1 MENVRYPRLEIDLTK
16 LETNVRNIYK
26 HCHDHGVNLC
36 CVTKGFTANPEMC
49 KAVARGGYDQLGT
62 SRLSHVRSMIANGL
76 TGPFLLLRI
85 PQMSELEELADLCQY
100 SLQSEPEVI
109 EELNRICVAKGKK
122 HKVVLMFD
130 LGDLREGFWDW
141 AEGIRTALRVENDLE
156 GLELAGI
163 GTNLGCY
170 GSVMPTVEKM
180 NDLVGIAEEIE
191 AAIGRKLEIVSG
203 GATSSY
209 GLVYAGVM
217 PTGINHLRIGE
228 ELSTPLDVPVSE
240 EETVV
245 PDDVDQP
252 LLLQAQIVELKL
264 KASKPRGV
272 MFRDAF
278 RNTPVYP
285 DYGDR
290 TRAIVALGRH
300 DIADFSYIE
309 ILEPGCK
316 ILGGSSDHTII
327 DVEDA
332 ERELHVGDI
341 ISFHVTYAGQMF
353 VTCTPDINIVYKK

>member
-1 MENVRYPRLEIDLTK
+1 MENVRYPRLEIDLAK
-16 LETNVRNIYK
+16 LENNVRNIYK
-26 HCHDHGVNLC
+26 RCHDYGINLC
-36 CVTKGFTANPEMC
+36 CVTKGFTADSEMV
-49 KAVARGGYDQLGT
+49 KAVVRGGYDQLGT
-62 SRLSHVRSMIANGL
+62 SRLSHVRSMMALGY
-76 TGPFLLLRI
+76 TGPYMLLRI
-85 PQMSELEELADLCQY
+85 PQMCELDELAEICQY

-109 EELNRICVAKGKK
+109 EALNKICLEKGKK

-141 AEGIRTALRVENDLE
+141 AEGISEAIHVENDLE

-180 NDLVGIAEEIE
+180 NDLVSIAEEIE

-209 GLVYAGVM
+209 GLVYSGNM
-217 PTGINHLRIGE
+217 PKGITHLRIGE

-245 PDDVDQP
+245 PADLGQP
-252 LLLQAQIVELKL
+252 LLLQAQVVEVKL

-290 TRAIVALGRH
+290 KRAIVALGRH

-316 ILGGSSDHTII
+316 VLGGSSDHTII
-327 DVEDA
+327 DIEDA
-332 ERELHVGDI
+332 ERDIHVGDI
-341 ISFHVTYAGQMF
+341 IDFHVTYAGQMF
-353 VTCTPDINIVYKK
+353 VTCTPDINIVYK

>member
-1 MENVRYPRLEIDLTK
+1 MEYERYPVLEVDLAQVESNVRTIR
-16 LETNVRNIYK
+16 K
-26 HCHDHGVNLC
+26 HCQDMGVKLC
-36 CVTKGFTANPEMC
+36 AVTKGFTARPEIVQ
-49 KAVARGGYDQLGT
+49 AVVDGGCDQLGT
-62 SRLSHVRSMIANGL
+62 SRLSHVRVMRDMGL
-76 TGPFLLLRI
+76 KGPFLLLRI
-85 PQMSELEELADLCQY
+85 PQMCELEEVVDTCDY
-100 SLQSEPEVI
+100 SLESEPETI
-109 EELNRICVAKGKK
+109 EALNEICRAKGKK
-122 HKVVLMFD
+122 HKVVIMFD

-141 AEGIRTALRVENDLE
+141 AEGIRTAIHVENDLE
-156 GLELAGI
+156 WLELAGI

-170 GSVMPTVEKM
+170 GSVMPTVDKM
-180 NDLVGIAEEIE
+180 NDLIGIADEIE

-217 PTGINHLRIGE
+217 PKGITHLRIGE
-228 ELSTPLDVPVSE
+228 ELTTPLDCPVSE
-240 EETVV
+240 EETQF
-245 PDDVDQP
+245 PEDLDQTMV
-252 LLLQAQIVELKL
+252 LKAQIVELKT
-264 KASKPRGV
+264 KATKPRGV

-290 TRAIVALGRH
+290 KRAIVALGRH

-316 ILGGSSDHTII
+316 VLGGSSDHTII

-341 ISFHVTYAGQMF
+341 IDFHVTYAGQMF
-353 VTCTPDINIVYKK
+353 VTCTPDINIVFK